1 MDNIDIDMTEL
12 AALVSLIGAGAAYL
26 STQDGGSDEQAP
38 VFNIGE
44 GFGRED
50 NGAEDTDETDASDG
64 LTDSPGIT
72 DPDTTDPTEGDWNYQ
87 DPTNNP
93 DSPEYESPDLDFG
106 DSTPY
111 DDGDSGDSTSD
122 GIEWGG
128 PTGSDQAGTGEDRG
142 DDDPS
147 SGPSPGDT
155 TTGGTGIGTSDPL
168 IDYDDVAGAGDHLAG
183 STDEWFGRQTEGL
196 W

>member
-1 MDNIDIDMTEL
+1 MENIDIGMTEL

-26 STQDGGSDEQAP
+26 SAQGGGSDAQAP

-50 NGAEDTDETDASDG
+50 DTEDTDETDASDG
-64 LTDSPGIT
+64 LVDTPGIT
-72 DPDTTDPTEGDWNYQ
+72 EPDDTDPDNGDWNY
-87 DPTNNP
+87 DEPNDNP
-93 DSPEYESPDLDFG
+93 DSTEGWDGDDYDFG
-106 DSTPY
+106 GPDSDGSTDSDDST
-111 DDGDSGDSTSD
+111 DDGID
-122 GIEWGG
+122 WGG
-128 PTGSDQAGTGEDRG
+128 PVGSDQPGTGEDTG
-142 DDDPS
+142 DDDPA

-155 TTGGTGIGTSDPL
+155 TTGGSGIGTSDPL
-168 IDYDDVAGAGDHLAG
+168 IDYGDVAGVGDHLAG